1 MKRVLEVCTGNIESV
16 VAAAKAGAERIELCS
31 ALEVGGVTPSLGM
44 MLWTHSTFPEL
55 KVQLL
60 IRSRGGNFVYDK
72 ADLETMLIDIRKALP
87 YVNGIVCGALTIEG
101 DIDIE
106 ALRLMMAAANGM
118 PVTFHRA
125 FDRCRAPKK
134 ALEQLINAGC
144 TRILT
149 SGHEPS
155 AEKGIPLLRELIKQ
169 AGDRIII
176 MPGGGVT
183 TNNAR
188 LIVDQ
193 TGCKEIHGSFSAGTG
208 ITSTEAVKQAIAII
222 AR

>member
-16 VAAAKAGAERIELCS
+16 VAAAKAGAERIELCA

-44 MLWTHSTFPEL
+44 MQWTHSNFPEL

-87 YVNGIVCGALTIEG
+87 YVNGIVCGALTKEG

-106 ALRLMMAAANGM
+106 ALRLMMAAANGK

-125 FDRCRAPKK
+125 FDRCSDPKK
-134 ALEQLINAGC
+134 ALEQLIDAGC
-144 TRILT
+144 ARILT
-149 SGHEPS
+149 SGHEPT
-155 AEKGIPLLRELIKQ
+155 AEKGIPLLRELIEQ
-169 AGDRIII
+169 AGDRIVI

-183 TNNAR
+183 TNNIR

-208 ITSTEAVKQAIAII
+208 TTSTEAVKQAIAII

>member
-44 MLWTHSTFPEL
+44 MLWTHSNIPEL

-72 ADLETMLIDIRKALP
+72 ADLETMLIDIRNALP
-87 YVNGIVCGALTIEG
+87 YVNGIVCGALTKEG

-125 FDRCRAPKK
+125 FDRCRDPKK
-134 ALEQLINAGC
+134 ALEQLIDTGC

-155 AEKGIPLLRELIKQ
+155 AEKGIPLLRELIEQ

-208 ITSTEAVKQAIAII
+208 ITSTEAVKQALAII

>member
-1 MKRVLEVCTGNIESV
+1 MKRVLEICTGNIESV
-16 VAAAKAGAERIELCS
+16 IAAAKAGAERVELCS
-31 ALEVGGVTPSLGM
+31 ALDVGGVTPSLGM
-44 MLWTHSTFPEL
+44 MQWTHSTFPEL

-87 YVNGIVCGALTIEG
+87 YVNGIVCGALTNEG

-106 ALRLMMAAANGM
+106 ALRLMMAAANGK

-125 FDRCRAPKK
+125 FDRCRDPKK
-134 ALEQLINAGC
+134 ALEQLIDAGC

-149 SGHEPS
+149 SGQEPS
-155 AEKGIPLLRELIKQ
+155 AEKGIPLLRELIEQ

-183 TNNAR
+183 TINAR
-188 LIVDQ
+188 MIVDQ

-208 ITSTEAVKQAIAII
+208 ITSTEAVKQVLAII

>member
-16 VAAAKAGAERIELCS
+16 VAAAKAGAERIELCA

-44 MLWTHSTFPEL
+44 MQWTHSNFPEL

-72 ADLETMLIDIRKALP
+72 ADLETMLIDIRNALP
-87 YVNGIVCGALTIEG
+87 YVSGIVCGALTKEG

-106 ALRLMMAAANGM
+106 ALRLMMAAANGK

-125 FDRCRAPKK
+125 FDRCSDPKK
-134 ALEQLINAGC
+134 ALEQLIDAGC
-144 TRILT
+144 ARILT
-149 SGHEPS
+149 SGHEPT
-155 AEKGIPLLRELIKQ
+155 AEKGIPLLRELIEQ
-169 AGDRIII
+169 AGDRIVI

-183 TNNAR
+183 TNNIR

-208 ITSTEAVKQAIAII
+208 TTSTEAVKQAIAII

>member
-1 MKRVLEVCTGNIESV
+1 MLEICTGNIESV
-16 VAAAKAGAERIELCS
+16 IAAAKAGAERIELCS
-31 ALEVGGVTPSLGM
+31 ALDVGGVTPSLGM
-44 MLWTHSTFPEL
+44 MQWTHSTFPEL

-87 YVNGIVCGALTIEG
+87 YVNGIVCGATTNEG
-101 DIDIE
+101 HIDIE
-106 ALRLMMAAANGM
+106 ALRLMMAAANGK

-125 FDRCRAPKK
+125 FDRCRDPKK
-134 ALEQLINAGC
+134 ALEQLIDAGC

-149 SGHEPS
+149 SGHESS
-155 AEKGIPLLRELIKQ
+155 AEKGIPLLRELIEQ

-183 TNNAR
+183 TINAR
-188 LIVDQ
+188 MIVDQ

-208 ITSTEAVKQAIAII
+208 ITSTEAVKQVLAII